1 MVTMRSATRSA
12 AAVAAVALGFGL
24 AAQPENPFKPFN
36 QTAFEAHAKTAG
48 ATDEQIEKFR
58 TDVEEESAAAAA
70 DALLRAL
77 SSDYDKAVALAEDGE
92 PRAALALAEL
102 LAKTEDPYLRAHTRY
117 HLGRVFLDGDDPERA
132 VEIHATY
139 LREDRNITPLDAEVM
154 YFYSHGLA
162 EIPMP
167 VQALGAFRGFLQ
179 LFPDAPERYIAAA
192 AQQRAELES
201 QVDSPLHE
209 IADVMKGVER
219 RIRKTKT
226 GDETQ
231 ERQKAV
237 MKKLAKIIE
246 EMEEREKQ
254 GGSPGGLG
262 VPSAPAGN
270 SAAPPGQTRIGN
282 LNRASNVVDRWG
294 DLQARDRDA
303 IESELQT
310 KLPGRYREMLEEYY
324 KKLGTGN
331 Q

>member
-1 MVTMRSATRSA
+1 MRSLRSA
-12 AAVAAVALGFGL
+12 SRASALVAAVALGFGV
-24 AAQPENPFKPFN
+24 AAQPDNPFKPFD
-36 QTAFEAHAKTAG
+36 QAAFEAHAKTAG
-48 ATDEQIEKFR
+48 ATDEQLAKFR
-58 TDVEEESAAAAA
+58 AAVEEESAGAAT
-70 DALLRAL
+70 DALLRML
-77 SSDYDKAVALAEDGE
+77 SADYDEAVGLAEDGE
-92 PRAALALAEL
+92 PRAALSLAEL
-102 LAKTEDPYLRAHTRY
+102 LAKTKDPYLRAHTRY

-132 VEIHATY
+132 VEIHAAF
-139 LREDRNITPLDAEVM
+139 LREDRNLTPLDDEVM
-154 YFYSHGLA
+154 YFYAHALA

-167 VQALGAFRGFLQ
+167 VEALGAFRGFLQ
-179 LFPDAPERYIAAA
+179 LFPAAPERYIASAT
-192 AQQRAELES
+192 QQKAELES

-219 RIRKTKT
+219 RIKKTKT

-246 EMEEREKQ
+246 EMEQREKS

-282 LNRASNVVDRWG
+282 LNKASNVVDRWG

-310 KLPGRYREMLEEYY
+310 KLPGHYREMLEEYY